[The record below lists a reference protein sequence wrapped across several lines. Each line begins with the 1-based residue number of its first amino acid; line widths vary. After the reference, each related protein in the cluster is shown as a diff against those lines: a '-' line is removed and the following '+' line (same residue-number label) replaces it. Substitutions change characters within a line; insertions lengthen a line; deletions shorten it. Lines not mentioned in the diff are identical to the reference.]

1 MNEPAKVDDI
11 AISPD
16 LFIVAAL
23 VGVLLLA
30 VLVFLFFLYSQR
42 KLKADAQRIR
52 EEYGTPGERDLAIA
66 QLSEA
71 NEEASR
77 WSAQSGAGASDVAA
91 QIDDKIAQAQ
101 AVIRT
106 AEQQIARLEDAIARA
121 KQLGR

>member
-1 MNEPAKVDDI
+1 MNEHAKVDEI

-16 LFIVAAL
+16 FFIVGAVVA
-23 VGVLLLA
+23 VLLLA
-30 VLVFLFFLYSQR
+30 LLVFIFFLYSQR

-77 WSAQSGAGASDVAA
+77 WNAPSIAGAEVAA
-91 QIDDKIAQAQ
+91 QIDAKIAQAQ

-106 AEQQIARLEDAIARA
+106 AEQQIARLEDAIERA